1 MDIEQG
7 NILIAQP
14 FLQDGYFKRSV
25 IYLCEHTSEGS
36 LGFVMN
42 RPQGLLLRDVFP
54 HIKNGNFPVF
64 EGGPVSVNQLYYI
77 HTLGEKLSDSI
88 QITDGV
94 YWGGNFFELAH
105 MIEHGQISSKQIR
118 FFVGY
123 SGWSEEQLNDE
134 LSGTTW
140 FIKETDYNDLI
151 SVKPS
156 ELWGSELIK
165 LNPGYRAFS
174 DFAHDPS
181 LN

>member
-25 IYLCEHTSEGS
+25 IYLCEQNGDGVI
-36 LGFVMN
+36 GFVLN
-42 RPQGLLLRDVFP
+42 RPQGMLLRDVIP

-77 HTLGEKLSDSI
+77 HTIGEKLNDSVH
-88 QITDGV
+88 ITGGV

-105 MIEHGQISSKQIR
+105 MIEHGQVSPQEVR
-118 FFVGY
+118 FFVGC
-123 SGWSEEQLNDE
+123 SSWGLEQLTDE
-134 LSGTTW
+134 LADNAW
-140 FIKETDYNDLI
+140 FMKQTDYSDLVA
-151 SVKPS
+151 VKPS
-156 ELWGSELIK
+156 ELWGSELAK

>member
-7 NILIAQP
+7 HILIAQP

-25 IYLCEHTSEGS
+25 IYICEHSSEGS

-77 HTLGEKLSDSI
+77 HTIGEKLADSI
-88 QITDGV
+88 HITGGV

-105 MIEHGQISSKQIR
+105 MIEHGQVSSKQIR

-123 SGWSEEQLNDE
+123 SGWSEEQLNEE
-134 LSGTTW
+134 LAGNTW
-140 FIKETDYNDLI
+140 FMKETDYNDLI

>member
-1 MDIEQG
+1 MDIKQG

-25 IYLCEHTSEGS
+25 IYLCEHNENGS
-36 LGFVMN
+36 LGFVLN

-54 HIKNGNFPVF
+54 HIKNGNYPVF
-64 EGGPVSVNQLYYI
+64 EGGPVSTNQLYYI
-77 HTLGEKLSDSI
+77 HTLGEKLSDSLLI
-88 QITDGV
+88 RNGV

-105 MIEHGQISSKQIR
+105 LIEHGKIQAKQIR

-123 SGWSEEQLNDE
+123 SGWEGQQLEEE
-134 LSGTTW
+134 LSGNTW
-140 FIKETDYNDLI
+140 FLNKTNYD
-151 SVKPS
+151 
-156 ELWGSELIK
+156 ELIQTRPADMWGQELNK
-165 LNPGYRAFS
+165 LNPGFKAFS

>member
-1 MDIEQG
+1 MDITQG
-7 NILIAQP
+7 SILIAQP

-25 IYLCEHTSEGS
+25 IYLCEHTEHGS
-36 LGFVMN
+36 LGFIMN

-64 EGGPVSVNQLYYI
+64 EGGPVSSNQLYYI
-77 HTLGEKLSDSI
+77 HTLGEKLSDSLE
-88 QITDGV
+88 ITKGV

-105 MIEHGQISSKQIR
+105 LIEHGKIRSGQVR

-123 SGWSEEQLNDE
+123 SGWEANQLDEE
-134 LSGTTW
+134 LSGNTW
-140 FIKETDYNDLI
+140 FLQPSVYDELI
-151 SVKPS
+151 QVKPT
-156 ELWGSELIK
+156 ELWGTELTK

-174 DFAHDPS
+174 DFSHDPS